1 MDGNPSTAETSNKTT
16 QEPRT
21 ISPGPRR
28 SISGFYAT
36 DMSPSTA
43 CHSRGQTQ
51 AYRSSIGKLF
61 VYQANTPSRTSSYTE
76 CRPLVS
82 ICRAT
87 QWSRSCFQALSSPQS
102 VVLPSRRVGNLTL
115 RSDSSHKGKVAS
127 VFGTTSLAH
136 RGLDLGNDS
145 RLFNPKDSVES
156 MPSLD
161 HDQTFFG
168 SCTA

>member
-1 MDGNPSTAETSNKTT
+1 
-16 QEPRT
+16 
-21 ISPGPRR
+21 
-28 SISGFYAT
+28 
-36 DMSPSTA
+36 
-43 CHSRGQTQ
+43 
-51 AYRSSIGKLF
+51 
-61 VYQANTPSRTSSYTE
+61 
-76 CRPLVS
+76 
-82 ICRAT
+82 
-87 QWSRSCFQALSSPQS
+87 